1 MLKAEKE
8 KFVALIFSQEKEF
21 EKYILNVHN
30 NDDRVEIMTILSQR
44 VIQSLLKEEFNF
56 LYMKSLGNFHFSLI
70 KNMLFIEISHEW
82 LSYAQGVLAYTQ
94 EESLSML
101 QEKSKVVFL
110 ITLVK
115 EYFKKYKE
123 LFFQDIADSFIM
135 LVNNMPSQMQ
145 SSKLIDEVLE
155 SDFVK
160 SDNVFVVLNYSQL
173 WSRVRNANE
182 FKKEKISKIQI
193 KIAETK
199 ESATLKKYELQ
210 ESILDEKPLAYF
222 DDAVMRLRN
231 TMVAHMK
238 ELKT

>member
-1 MLKAEKE
+1 MLKAEKNE
-8 KFVALIFSQEKEF
+8 FVKLIFSQEKEF
-21 EKYILNVHN
+21 EKYILNVHSN
-30 NDDRVEIMTILSQR
+30 EDRIEIMTILSQR
-44 VIQSLLKEEFNF
+44 IIQSLLREEFNF
-56 LYMKSLGNFHFSLI
+56 LYMKNLENFHFSLI
-70 KNMLFIEISHEW
+70 KNILFTEISHEW

-94 EESLSML
+94 EESISIL

-123 LFFQDIADSFIM
+123 LFFQEIADSFIM
-135 LVNNMPSQMQ
+135 LVNNMPSQIQ
-145 SSKLIDEVLE
+145 SNRLIDEVLE

-160 SDNVFVVLNYSQL
+160 SDNMFVVLNYSQL
-173 WSRVRNANE
+173 WSRIRNANE
-182 FKKEKISKIQI
+182 FKKEKMSKIQI

-199 ESATLKKYELQ
+199 ELTSLKKYELQ

-231 TMVAHMK
+231 TMIAHMK